1 MPPDLIA
8 MFDFL
13 RKSSIKQNKAL
24 TKEQVATLLH
34 FCYCNAKDL
43 YEEADLLRKNK
54 KYARAFFL
62 CTLALEELAKI
73 PLGLNALF
81 LPPDD
86 LKAWRGF
93 WRDFN
98 SHKSKLGSA
107 RIYGQGL
114 LKILSPKNWSS
125 FYKKT
130 IPKGLPLHE
139 LKLASMYVDCY
150 DGVAARPNKIF
161 TQEEG
166 SVSSIFEIVK
176 DRLAAW
182 EEIHSTI
189 DKSIRFVKASLKI
202 PIKIDG
208 QNLKD
213 ALVAGYKKRSK
224 RVRTPPGA

>member
-1 MPPDLIA
+1 

-13 RKSSIKQNKAL
+13 KKSSIKQNKAL
-24 TKEQVATLLH
+24 TTEQVATLLH

-43 YEEADLLRKNK
+43 YEEADLLRKNG

-81 LPPDD
+81 LPPED
-86 LKAWRGF
+86 LQAWKGF
-93 WRDFN
+93 WRAFN
-98 SHKSKLGSA
+98 SHKIKLGSA
-107 RIYGQGL
+107 RVYGQGL
-114 LKILSPKNWSS
+114 LKILAKERWSS

-130 IPKGLPLHE
+130 IPEGLPLDE

-150 DGVAARPNKIF
+150 DGVAARPNKMF
-161 TQEEG
+161 TQDKG

-176 DRLAAW
+176 NRLAAF

-208 QNLKD
+208 HDVRDLII
-213 ALVAGYKKRSK
+213 AEYRKRSK
-224 RVRTPPGA
+224 